1 MILGARGLFGPNFP
15 IMSFVGFER
24 KLLESKKN

>member
-1 MILGARGLFGPNFP
+1 MIFGARGLFGPNFP
-15 IMSFVGFER
+15 IMFFVGFER